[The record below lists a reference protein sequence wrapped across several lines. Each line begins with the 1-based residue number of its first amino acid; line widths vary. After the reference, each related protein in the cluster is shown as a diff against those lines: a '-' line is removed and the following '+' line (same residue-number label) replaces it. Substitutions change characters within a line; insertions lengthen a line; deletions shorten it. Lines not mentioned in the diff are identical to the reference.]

1 MPDVA
6 RYTRDQKDRITKV
19 VYPSGI
25 EIKAKYGPEDLERI
39 GFEYEKDL
47 GEPGTFPFT
56 RNNFAEG
63 YRSREWTTR
72 QYAGFGMP
80 KDTNERW
87 KFLIANG
94 QTGLNVAFDLPT
106 QMGIDSDDP
115 RAAGEV
121 GRVGMAIDSLRDFE
135 IAFDGIDLHKVGTG
149 LTINAVASIMMA
161 MYEAVAEKYGFD
173 TGKISCTPQNDII
186 KEVLGRGA
194 WIYNLDDAVKLIGDT
209 IEYAITA
216 QPRTYPVS
224 VCGYHIRESGATSAQ
239 EMAYAFLI
247 ANTYIDEVVRRGYDA
262 NQFAGRISYNLNI
275 YGNMWEQVAK
285 FRAGRKVWATNLR
298 ERYGITKDSDLM
310 LKGLFAGGGSGLMKA
325 EPENNIMRG
334 AFYGLAAALSGAQST
349 ALCSFDE
356 AYSIPTERSALLGL
370 RTLQIIMEEVGLRDT
385 VDPLAGSYFIETITK
400 QMEEK
405 ILEEMK
411 EIEERGGMLAS
422 VKDGHVGRK
431 LARQA
436 YEWEMG
442 IEHGEL
448 IKVGVNKY
456 VTGRE
461 EEVQLHEY
469 NEAWQVDQIAALTE
483 VKRTRDSKLVSERLK
498 ALTAAAK
505 EGTNVMPALKE
516 CCLAYCTVGEMSDV
530 FLDVFGP
537 YLEPNVI

>member
-1 MPDVA
+1 MSDVA
-6 RYTRDQKDRITKV
+6 RYIHNDKGEVTEVI
-19 VYPSGI
+19 YPSGI
-25 EIKAKYGPEDLERI
+25 EVKAVYGPQDLERI
-39 GFEYEKDL
+39 GFDYERDL
-47 GEPGTFPFT
+47 GEPGTYPFT
-56 RNNFAEG
+56 RNNFALG

-72 QYAGFGMP
+72 QYAGFGTP
-80 KDTNERW
+80 KETNERW
-87 KFLIANG
+87 KMLLGAG

-106 QMGIDSDDP
+106 QMGLDSDDP

-135 IAFDGIDLHKVGTG
+135 IAFEGIDMHRVGTG

-173 TGKISCTPQNDII
+173 TAKISCTPQNDII

-194 WIYNLDDAVKLIGDT
+194 WIYDLDAAVRLIGDT

-216 QPRTYPVS
+216 QPRTYPTS
-224 VCGYHIRESGATSAQ
+224 ICGYHIRESGANSAQ

-247 ANTYIDEVVRRGYDA
+247 ANTYIDEVVKRGYDA
-262 NQFAGRISYNLNI
+262 RQFAGRISYNLNI
-275 YGNMWEQVAK
+275 YGNLWEQVAK
-285 FRAGRKVWATNLR
+285 FRAGRKVWARNLR
-298 ERYGITKDSDLM
+298 ERYGIEKPSDLM

-356 AYSIPTERSALLGL
+356 AYSIPSPRSALLSL

-385 VDPLAGSYFIETITK
+385 VDPLAGSYFIETITHE
-400 QMEEK
+400 MEEK
-405 ILEEMK
+405 ILAEMK
-411 EIEERGGMLAS
+411 EIEDRGGMLEN
-422 VKDGHVGRK
+422 VKSGYVGRK

-442 IEHGEL
+442 IERGEL

-456 VTGRE
+456 ATARE

-469 NEAWQVDQIAALTE
+469 DESWQVTQIANLKD
-483 VKRTRDSKLVSERLK
+483 VRRTRDDKLVAERLR
-498 ALTAAAK
+498 ALADVARS
-505 EGTNVMPALKE
+505 GRNVMPALKE
-516 CCLAYCTVGEMSDV
+516 ACLAYATVGEMSDV
-530 FLDVFGP
+530 FLEVFGP
-537 YLEPNVI
+537 YKEPNVV